1 MDPLEAF
8 FCIFLLAF
16 HRVNSLTS
24 FVLHYVTE
32 GQSST
37 LPRDGTAAAGGRSGR
52 VSVKVMLQLPKVLS
66 CFTSGRILHTLRP
79 PLMSL
84 ALRLHMQS
92 YGSEPL

>member
-37 LPRDGTAAAGGRSGR
+37 LPRDGTGGRSGR